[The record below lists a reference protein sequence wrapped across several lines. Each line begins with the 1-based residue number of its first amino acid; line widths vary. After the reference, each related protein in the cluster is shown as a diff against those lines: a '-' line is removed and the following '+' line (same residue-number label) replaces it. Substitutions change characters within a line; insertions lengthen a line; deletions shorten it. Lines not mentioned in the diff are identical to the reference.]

1 MTKDEAIESIKSAIN
16 FGKQRCLVSCPFYF
30 LDKLNQTSCNLG
42 GFSEQNGIAF
52 YSKRTETCK
61 ALFKDE
67 N

>member
-1 MTKDEAIESIKSAIN
+1 MTKDETINRVKSAIK

-30 LDKLNQTSCNLG
+30 LDKLNQTSCNLS

-61 ALFKDE
+61 ALFKED
-67 N
+67 